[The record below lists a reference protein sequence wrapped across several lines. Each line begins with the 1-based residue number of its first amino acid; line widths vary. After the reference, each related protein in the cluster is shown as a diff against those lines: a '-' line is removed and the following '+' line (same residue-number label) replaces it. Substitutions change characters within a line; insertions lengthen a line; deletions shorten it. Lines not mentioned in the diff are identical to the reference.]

1 MAYDKRN
8 FKSGTKLYDKQLNAM
23 DDQLADNE
31 DRLDVYVQAIN
42 NIIDKANTSSR
53 MYGKNE
59 TTYYDFPKSDKLIIT
74 VASA

>member
-8 FKSGTKLYDKQLNAM
+8 FKSGTKLYAKQLNVM

-31 DRLDVYVQAIN
+31 DRIDASVQAIN

-53 MYGKNE
+53 MYGKYE

>member
-8 FKSGTKLYDKQLNAM
+8 FKSGTKLYAKQLNAM

-53 MYGKNE
+53 MYSKDE

>member
-8 FKSGTKLYDKQLNAM
+8 FKSGTKLYAKQLNAM

-31 DRLDVYVQAIN
+31 DRLD
-42 NIIDKANTSSR
+42 IDKANTSSR
-53 MYGKNE
+53 MYGKDE

>member
-8 FKSGTKLYDKQLNAM
+8 FKSGTKLYAKQLNAM

-31 DRLDVYVQAIN
+31 DRLD
-42 NIIDKANTSSR
+42 IDKANASSR
-53 MYGKNE
+53 MYGKDE